1 MQVSAN
7 PRSRD
12 FLRQI
17 ARGIRKQLNMENKLY
32 FPIVEVIEL
41 LAADDEEEFDF
52 EIVSE
57 GEMMDTYGTTN
68 TAKNVMRIRQN
79 VYEGAIKGNP
89 RDRFTLCHEFG
100 HWLLH
105 QPESVSFARGSI
117 PTYCNP
123 EWQANTF
130 AAELMIPYYLV
141 REMSVEEITTKCGV
155 SYACAEIQKH
165 YY

>member
-12 FLRQI
+12 TLSKMAKWVRE
-17 ARGIRKQLNMENKLY
+17 QLKMEGRLY
-32 FPIVEVIEL
+32 FPIVEVIES
-41 LAADDEEEFDF
+41 LAADEEEEFDF

-57 GEMMDTYGTTN
+57 GEMTDTYGTTN
-68 TAKNVMRIRQN
+68 TSSNIMRIREN
-79 VYEGAIKGNP
+79 VYVGAVKGNA

-100 HWLLH
+100 HWFLH
-105 QPESVSFARGSI
+105 QPDSVSFARGEI
-117 PTYCNP
+117 PTYCDP

-141 REMSVEEITTKCGV
+141 KGMSVDEIVDKCGV
-155 SYACAEIQKH
+155 SYTCAEIQSKYH
-165 YY
+165 